1 MNFEAMAG
9 LFLKLSKEYKTVEF
23 VKSACVYC
31 SSFNGLPAKYQS
43 AAQEMGALL
52 AKNNIQLVYGG
63 GRTGLMGLVSNAVLE
78 AEGKAIGI
86 STTLISTREG
96 INENLHEIMIVETM
110 HERKRLMFEK
120 SEAFIILPGGIGTLD
135 ETFEIMTW
143 KQIGLHHKKIIFLD
157 IDGYWSTIFSTH
169 FKRMIEDGFVREID
183 QKLFTIVK
191 TPEEVIYNLCNGIQ
205 PDQGYVSK
213 WV

>member
-1 MNFEAMAG
+1 M
-9 LFLKLSKEYKTVEF
+9 EF

-31 SSFNGLPAKYQS
+31 SSFNGLSEKYQL
-43 AAQEMGALL
+43 AAKEVGTLL
-52 AKNNIQLVYGG
+52 AKNNIKLVYGG
-63 GRTGLMGLVSNAVLE
+63 GRMGLMGLVSNAVLE
-78 AEGKAIGI
+78 AGGSALGI

-96 INENLHEIMIVETM
+96 INENLLELMVVETM
-110 HERKRLMFEK
+110 HERKQLMFEK
-120 SEAFIILPGGIGTLD
+120 SEAFVILPGGIGTLD

-157 IDGYWSTIFSTH
+157 VDGYWSIVFETH

-183 QKLFTIVK
+183 QKLFTIAK
-191 TPEEVIYNLCNGIQ
+191 TPDEVIHSLCNGVQ
-205 PDQGYVSK
+205 PDQGYVAK